1 LSTIGE
7 VLMADDVLDEVGM
20 AFSRLRRNVV
30 QQVRDPLP
38 RKDLGRT
45 LVLNLVDERPDG
57 ISVGEIAEQ
66 LSADPSVASRM
77 VTDCITAGYLRRAA
91 SQLDGR
97 RTVLHLTDD
106 GAALLTRFRAQQR
119 EAFEHVT
126 RTWSAED
133 RQQLAR
139 LLIRYVADAAGD
151 QA

>member
-1 LSTIGE
+1 M
-7 VLMADDVLDEVGM
+7 VDDVLDEVGM
-20 AFSRLRRNVV
+20 AFSRLRRTVV

-38 RKDLGRT
+38 RKDLSRT

-57 ISVGEIAEQ
+57 ISVGEIADQ
-66 LSADPSVASRM
+66 LSTDPSVASRM

-106 GAALLTRFRAQQR
+106 GAALLARFRAQQR
-119 EAFEHVT
+119 EAFEHIT

-139 LLIRYVADAAGD
+139 LLVRYVTDAAGGT
-151 QA
+151 ATPAGAGP